1 MPGNG
6 DGTFATPRK
15 FLVRSGASAA
25 VVDDVNDDS
34 YWDVVFIQGESY
46 DLSLALGTCR

>member
-6 DGTFATPRK
+6 DGTFATTRRY
-15 FLVRSGASAA
+15 LVRSGARAA
-25 VVDDVNDDS
+25 IVDDVNGDS
-34 YWDVVFIQGESY
+34 YWDVLFIQGESY